1 MIDMGSIR
9 IDMVMMMRRMV
20 MIIMIMKMIDLHFYD
35 GDDQMMISV
44 FSLKMNMRTKCLSVQ
59 LQ

>member
-9 IDMVMMMRRMV
+9 IDMVMMRRRMV
-20 MIIMIMKMIDLHFYD
+20 MIMMIMKMIDLHFYD
-35 GDDQMMISV
+35 DDDQMMISV